1 MFGKKKRDISTIAT
15 LIGAGTRVTGDLEF
29 RGRLH
34 LDGAVEGDVTGE
46 AGASVLVIGADGLV
60 EGTVQVD
67 ELILNGAV
75 RGDVVARERVE
86 LGASARVDGNVAY
99 KLLQMSAGGCVN
111 GRLLHQPGGQ
121 QALPAPEGDASA
133 PEVG

>member
-1 MFGKKKRDISTIAT
+1 MFGKKKHDTSNIAT
-15 LIGAGTRVTGDLEF
+15 LIGAGTRVTGDVAF

-34 LDGAVEGDVTGE
+34 LDGVVEGDVTGE
-46 AGASVLVIGADGLV
+46 AGASVLVIGGDGLV
-60 EGTVQVD
+60 EGAVQVD

-75 RGDVVARERVE
+75 RGDVAARERVE
-86 LGASARVDGNVAY
+86 LGASSRVDGNVAY

-111 GRLLHQPGGQ
+111 GRLVHQPGGQ

>member
-34 LDGAVEGDVTGE
+34 LDGVVEGDVSGE
-46 AGASVLVIGADGLV
+46 AGASVLVIGAEGLV
-60 EGTVQVD
+60 EGAVQVD
-67 ELILNGAV
+67 ELILNGSV
-75 RGDVVARERVE
+75 RGDVAARERVE
-86 LGASARVDGNVAY
+86 LGSSARVDGNVSY
-99 KLLQMSAGGCVN
+99 KLLQMSAGACVN
-111 GRLLHQPGGQ
+111 GRLLHQPEGQ
-121 QALPAPEGDASA
+121 QALPPPEGDASG

>member
-15 LIGAGTRVTGDLEF
+15 LIGAGTKVTGDLEF

-34 LDGAVEGDVTGE
+34 LDGKVEGDVTGE

-60 EGTVQVD
+60 EGAVRVD

-75 RGDVVARERVE
+75 RGDVEARERVE

-111 GRLLHQPGGQ
+111 SRLLHQPGGQ